1 MDPNTAECKA
11 TPKEMET
18 ANSSHTMVMIQ
29 IFSIT
34 FEGGML

>member
-1 MDPNTAECKA
+1 MDPNTAEYKA
-11 TPKEMET
+11 TPKKMKT
-18 ANSSHTMVMIQ
+18 AKSSHTVMIQ